1 MRRLGLHAPLVLWF
15 MMLCLAGPWVVE
27 AQAAERGLSRGQT
40 VYVPVYSNVFF
51 GDKAR
56 TFNLS
61 VTLSIRN
68 SDGKNPIKLTKVAY
82 HDQTGKHVQDFLKK
96 PMELSPWNSTRFF
109 IKESDVTGGAEAF
122 FIVVWQ
128 AAAQVNPPIIE
139 GVMIGVRGQQ
149 GVSFLSRGTPIADQ
163 K

>member
-1 MRRLGLHAPLVLWF
+1 MRRLGPYAPLVLWF
-15 MMLCLAGPWVVE
+15 MLVLAGPWVVG
-27 AQAAERGLSRGQT
+27 AQAAQTGLSQGQT
-40 VYVPVYSNVFF
+40 VYVPVYSRVFF

-56 TFNLS
+56 TFELS

-68 SDGKNPIKLTKVAY
+68 TDAKAPIKLTKVAY
-82 HDQTGKHVQDFLKK
+82 YDQNGKHVRDFLKK
-96 PMELSPWNSTRFF
+96 PVELKPWNSTRFF

-128 AAAQVNPPIIE
+128 AATQVNPPIIE
-139 GVMIGVRGQQ
+139 GVMISVRGQQ
-149 GVSFLSRGTPIADQ
+149 GVSFISRGTPIADQ